1 MSAFPE
7 QALVDRRDLE
17 EIIGEQDLLKG
28 RLDDGTRAKIRK
40 ILGVKAIIYPNYES
54 GQFSIKIVDTET
66 GEIVAATLVS
76 GVISDSVKKSTL
88 IRQAVKELEKKS
100 KNEES
105 GLLGVFDLRVA
116 AKLDFQTVTPVEV
129 RQRNDNQLLNSY
141 FHKCSC

>member
-88 IRQAVKELEKKS
+88 IRQAVKELEKKP

-105 GLLGVFDLRVA
+105 GVFDLRVT